1 MNIQYY
7 GDYCFKITTK
17 PAGRAT
23 EEVVIWTDLPEKKTG
38 IRSPFGH
45 ADIVLLSYLDPSD
58 ESLSGLK
65 DEPVMLYSPGEYA
78 AKGVSILGYPTFR
91 DVDGGVSRGQ
101 NTVYV
106 FDSEEIRVA
115 YLGAIGHDLDSTTIG
130 KIGDV
135 DILFV
140 PVGGGD
146 TISVKKVDELIRAIE
161 PKIVIP
167 MHYRMAGTSIEVEG
181 PENFCREAGCTI
193 TEELPK
199 INFKKKDL
207 DGKHMEIM
215 FLQKC

>member
-23 EEVVIWTDLPEKKTG
+23 EDVVIWTDLPEKKTN
-38 IRSPFGH
+38 IRTPFGH
-45 ADIVLLSYLDPSD
+45 ADIVLLSHLDPTD
-58 ESLSGLK
+58 DALGGLK
-65 DEPVMLYSPGEYA
+65 DEPVIVHTPGEYA

-91 DVDGGVSRGQ
+91 DAEAGVARGQ
-101 NTVYV
+101 NTVFV
-106 FDSEEIRVA
+106 FDTEDIRIA
-115 YLGAIGHDLDSTTIG
+115 YLGAIGHELDSATIG

-146 TISVKKVDELIRAIE
+146 AITIKKVDELIRAIE
-161 PKIVIP
+161 PKMAIP
-167 MHYRMAGTSIEVEG
+167 MHYRMAGVSIEADG
-181 PENFCREAGCTI
+181 PEEFCRETGCKVG
-193 TEELPK
+193 EELPK

-207 DGKHMEIM
+207 EGKNMEVV